1 MPAAATVDTYIKAAP
16 QAARPMLKE
25 LRALVKQAA
34 PKAEEYISYG
44 MPYYRHHG
52 ALLGFAAFKQHIGFF
67 PGAIV
72 ADFAEA
78 LKGYKTSRGTV
89 QLPYGQKIPV
99 SLIGRIVKAGVK
111 RNEDVARAKKK
122 AAKKNVRKS

>member
-1 MPAAATVDTYIKAAP
+1 MPAATVDAYIKAAP
-16 QAARPMLKE
+16 EAARPMLKE
-25 LRALVKQAA
+25 LRALVQKAA

-52 ALLGFAAFKQHIGFF
+52 ALLGFAAFKQHVGFF

-72 ADFAEA
+72 TDFADE

-89 QLPYGQKIPV
+89 QLPYGKKIPV
-99 SLIGRIVKAGVK
+99 SLIRRIIKAGVK
-111 RNEDVARAKKK
+111 RNEDVAKAKKK
-122 AAKKNVRKS
+122 TKQKKVRKS

>member
-1 MPAAATVDTYIKAAP
+1 MPAATVDAYIKAAP
-16 QAARPMLKE
+16 EAARPMLKE
-25 LRALVKQAA
+25 LRALVQKAA

-52 ALLGFAAFKQHIGFF
+52 ALLGFAAFKQHVGFF

-72 ADFAEA
+72 TDFADE

-89 QLPYGQKIPV
+89 QLPYGKNIPV
-99 SLIGRIVKAGVK
+99 SLIRRIIKAGVK
-111 RNEDVARAKKK
+111 RNEDVAKAKKK
-122 AAKKNVRKS
+122 TKQKKVRKS